1 MKTFKKIAASVAAAA
16 MATACVVV
24 TASADY
30 QIEGKESN
38 DGKYTLTV
46 SGIPKIAFDYPKFTL
61 QMKFYDDD
69 GYDLYT
75 LNLNYV
81 ADIGG
86 GVPFW
91 RSNVADGSNNQ
102 NILRELHIERST
114 NLGSGETVFNIEF
127 DKDDEYLSE
136 LMKCSEI
143 KAALGV
149 LADPNDTGSVSWID
163 INGNEAQ
170 TPDNVT
176 FTWQALSSTSEP
188 TSSAPVSEPVSE
200 PASTPASEPTASTTE
215 NSAAENTTSEEKN
228 NPVTGIGGIGFIA
241 AAAVIAGAAVVAV
254 KKK

>member
-30 QIEGKESN
+30 QIEGKESS

-46 SGIPKIAFDYPKFTL
+46 SGIPKIAFDYPRFTL
-61 QMKFYDDD
+61 QMKFYNDD
-69 GYDLYT
+69 GYGLYT
-75 LNLNYV
+75 LNLNY

-86 GVPFW
+86 VPLW

-149 LADPNDTGSVSWID
+149 CADPNDPGSVSWID

-170 TPDNVT
+170 TTDNVT

-200 PASTPASEPTASTTE
+200 PASTPASESTASTTE

-241 AAAVIAGAAVVAV
+241 ASAIIAGAAVVAL